1 LYLANCGDSFNEV
14 QSKTK
19 LTYDPCDLNKDNN
32 MYNIDYIPIGATE
45 DESMEA
51 RTFFSNLLSSELRLR
66 GLPQNGNLEER
77 RERLRAHLK
86 VEQRIKLISD
96 AVARGKEGAE
106 AALIL
111 LSQAIPCIMH
121 LENRV
126 GEKLITIL
134 LAMGAERFQRTRGIK
149 SLTRYAT
156 GIQHI
161 VNTKVLG
168 TLQRPKQWKVP
179 LSDSGDKVNKVSF
192 SNKKTRQFVDNM
204 YVLID
209 FIFAAQEDAELK
221 DIWYKMVQDY
231 SEALV
236 ILRQQNEFTDD
247 DIERFQSKID
257 DFFSAYVETSGAS
270 KEGITNYIHMLGSAH
285 IKFYMKQHR
294 NLYKFSQQGWES
306 LNEKV
311 KLSFFNHSQRG
322 GNSGANGDES
332 ERFYLR
338 SIFLS
343 FQRELIWISG
353 LAEQTFNS

>member
-1 LYLANCGDSFNEV
+1 
-14 QSKTK
+14 
-19 LTYDPCDLNKDNN
+19 

-86 VEQRIKLISD
+86 VEQR
-96 AVARGKEGAE
+96 
-106 AALIL
+106 
-111 LSQAIPCIMH
+111 
-121 LENRV
+121 
-126 GEKLITIL
+126 IL